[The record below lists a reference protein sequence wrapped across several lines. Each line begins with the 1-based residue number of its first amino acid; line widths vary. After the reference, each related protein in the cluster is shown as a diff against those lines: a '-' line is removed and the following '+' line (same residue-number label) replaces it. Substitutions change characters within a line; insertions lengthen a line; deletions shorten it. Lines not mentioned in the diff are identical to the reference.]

1 MQVDFL
7 MAGEQ
12 VQVKLERKEGDQWQ
26 VQVGERSFILDYARL
41 SPQSASLLI
50 DDRSL
55 TAHVSRNE
63 EDFYISIGG
72 RRYQLQMPE
81 QDSSGRGEVA
91 AAGGSGSIQT
101 PMPGLIVEVMVK
113 PEEEVTAGTTL
124 VILEAMK
131 MENAVKA
138 PFDGVVKSVNVAKGD
153 QANLGD
159 VLVELVALEEEE

>member
-1 MQVDFL
+1 
-7 MAGEQ
+7 
-12 VQVKLERKEGDQWQ
+12 
-26 VQVGERSFILDYARL
+26 
-41 SPQSASLLI
+41 
-50 DDRSL
+50 
-55 TAHVSRNE
+55 
-63 EDFYISIGG
+63 
-72 RRYQLQMPE
+72 MPE

-113 PEEEVTAGTTL
+113 PDEEVTAGTTL

-153 QANLGD
+153 QANMGD
-159 VLVELVALEEEE
+159 VLVELEALE